1 MKSSL
6 LACSSIQHP
15 CVGAVGL
22 TEVFL
27 VGAVPSNS
35 PLGSGVMRHLAGG
48 GGGDPIDRD
57 SELCCLGIPLNFFL

>member
-35 PLGSGVMRHLAGG
+35 PLGSGVMRHLAAGAGG
-48 GGGDPIDRD
+48 I
-57 SELCCLGIPLNFFL
+57 L